1 MKKETAKFWQEQ
13 CGVFT
18 YASKIPHYPAELKP
32 DSLYQSAFLVQLAG
46 TKMGTMDIV
55 FKELQLWVLPF
66 LGTA

>member
-32 DSLYQSAFLVQLAG
+32 DSLYQSAFLV
-46 TKMGTMDIV
+46 
-55 FKELQLWVLPF
+55 
-66 LGTA
+66 